1 MSATTALRRSWTRA
15 ASSSLLAFLAAA
27 AVMPSAAAAPAPQQL
42 QFHATTLDGKPFNGL
57 DYAGKPVVL
66 WFWASWCPECMQ
78 EAQNVAR
85 AAAANP
91 QVNFIGIAGKSM
103 APTESEALAQ
113 IRSFAQ
119 KYGLGG
125 ITQVTDLRGEAF
137 FRSNITAI
145 PTFVFLKPTGEA
157 SSLSDVVSEQT
168 LSERARQTL
177 S

>member
-1 MSATTALRRSWTRA
+1 MSATTTLRRSWARA
-15 ASSSLLAFLAAA
+15 ASFSLLALLAAA
-27 AVMPSAAAAPAPQQL
+27 LVPAAAAAPAPQQL

-78 EAQNVAR
+78 EAQHVAR

-91 QVNFIGIAGKSM
+91 QVAFIGIAGKSR
-103 APTESEALAQ
+103 APSEGEALAQ
-113 IRSFAQ
+113 IRSFVQ

-137 FRSNITAI
+137 FRSNVTAI

-157 SSLSDVVSEQT
+157 SSLSDVVSEQA